1 MRFILLVFAVSLTT
15 IVFSQEYTREDSLR
29 GYLNSSR
36 SCYDVTFYDLDMEQ
50 ELPIRIHPFAITDD
64 VLKFNMK
71 ISADDVV
78 SEISELIYTVKKI
91 DGTLISVWHNDT
103 FSNFGQW
110 KGWKNV
116 YEEMVKLIKK

>member
-1 MRFILLVFAVSLTT
+1 
-15 IVFSQEYTREDSLR
+15 
-29 GYLNSSR
+29 
-36 SCYDVTFYDLDMEQ
+36 
-50 ELPIRIHPFAITDD
+50 
-64 VLKFNMK
+64 MK

-78 SEISELIYTVKKI
+78 SEISELIDTVKKI

-116 YEEMVKLIKK
+116 YEEMVKLIKQ